1 MKRSSTIRRLAWL
14 ALAGLLPLAGA
25 RAETRTWA
33 RASGT
38 GDWFEASNWSP
49 AQAPTNAG
57 DSAVITNGYV
67 LLTNETA
74 ALSAFSISN
83 ATLIFTN
90 WITALRATNVTIRSG
105 ATLTLPAAFTNTQ
118 MSNRVWVVCSN
129 FLLEGTIQTAG
140 RGYAGGVGMN
150 LPGNGPGGGP
160 MVGSRGGGGGH
171 GGRGGVGDGPAGGVA
186 NDVTNEPSYPGS
198 GAGTGNGSASSGAGG
213 GAVRIEAAGSVTIN
227 GAINANGT
235 DGTVGQS
242 GGGSGGAI
250 YIGCASFAGTNGS
263 LTAAGGSCAIA
274 SPISGGGGGGRIAV
288 VCSSVVQ
295 PLSVAFLAPA
305 GSGMYSRTNTYWVN
319 RGAVHGT
326 VYLSNTNLV
335 SATPAGLSGYIIL
348 PTSPTVELSDLTQTN
363 GVLGIPEGDTWTVA
377 GNLTISGT
385 GVQVQ
390 VSGSSFGTDT
400 NAGASQSTA
409 LRCGGD
415 LVLTNGGACYVWAGV
430 TNGAE
435 PAECG
440 ALVAVTGAVRLAN
453 AAWIYPYSNPT
464 NGGSVRFEMG
474 ELAVDSTS
482 GINADERGFRGT
494 MAGNG
499 YGPGHGH
506 AGSRG
511 SGGGYGGTGG
521 NASDGSVGGD
531 AYGQTNAP
539 IAPGSGAGCY
549 SEAGGVGGNG
559 GGLIWIQA
567 SNSVVMNGTLTA
579 NGKNSNYQAAGSGSG
594 GGILIDCASFSG
606 GSLAVLRAK
615 GGDSPGI
622 SSAWGGGG
630 GGGRIAVWIALPLA
644 VRTNLLAGAWPVAG
658 AYSYANIVPGYGGT
672 SSVTN
677 GTGWYNPPT
686 NGCALPGT
694 LVAVV
699 TNPALCNLTIE
710 GDPARYGAPAPQG
723 YWLDV
728 YPPDTVVTNSVV
740 SPADESNGLRRACL
754 GWRLEVTGGTNI
766 SSGTTTQAAFAMTT
780 NLTLTWRWT
789 NAWQLTVA
797 AGANGS
803 VNSGA
808 VNGWYTNGAVV
819 TGIAAEADGGY
830 VFSQWASA
838 DVPDGMATNNP
849 LTVTMDRAR
858 TNLCALFAPA
868 SGTTKIWTG
877 TGVWSNS
884 ANWSPAGPPGITD
897 QAIIQAGTCMLADP
911 RVAASCTVS
920 NGATLVFSNW
930 PAGLTLTADAIIRS
944 GGTVTLPAAFTNTQM
959 SNRVYIICQNFL
971 LESGGAI
978 QAAGLGYRGGTGN
991 NIPGSGPGGGPASGN
1006 RGGGGGH
1013 GGRGGYA
1020 VSCAGGVPNDF
1031 TNAPV
1036 CPGSGG
1042 GMGDSGTVGHGGG
1055 AVRIEA
1061 AGTATVN
1068 GTINADGT
1076 ATSGANQPGGGS
1088 GGAIYINC
1096 ASFAGTNGL
1105 LTAKGGNSGGT
1116 LGGGGGGGRIAVVC
1130 ADVIKPLS
1138 VAFMAQAA
1146 TSGPYTRL
1154 DASWLH
1160 YGAVHGTVYLSNTN
1174 LVSTTPAGLSGYII
1188 LPTSPTVELSDLT
1201 QTNGV
1206 LGIPEGDTWT
1216 VAGNLTISG
1225 TGVQVQVSG
1234 SSFGTDTNAGASQ
1247 STALRCGGDLV
1258 LTNGGACYVWAGVTN
1273 GAEPA
1278 ECGALVAVTG
1288 AVRLANAAWIYPY
1301 SNPTN
1306 GGSVRFEMGELAVD
1320 SISGINADGRGYR
1333 GTTAGAGYGPGG
1345 GSIVGPG
1352 GDCGGGAGHGGKGG
1366 DSSAPGYGGA
1376 IYGSTNVPLLAGSGG
1391 GSRASGGGSG
1401 GCGGGLIWL
1410 QAAGGAAV
1418 DGTLSANGQDAGNY
1432 QAGSG
1437 SGGAILINCASF
1449 SGGSLAVLRA
1459 NGGTSV
1465 ASGATQ
1471 GGGGGGGRI
1480 AVWVDVPPNIRN
1492 RYLNDSS
1499 AGRAVGITTNW
1510 PQFGTVSV
1518 ASGAGKYAAPDP
1530 KAAYPGTVRFF
1541 QYIRGGRLGVGLGR

>member
-474 ELAVDSTS
+474 ELAVDS
-482 GINADERGFRGT
+482 
-494 MAGNG
+494 
-499 YGPGHGH
+499 
-506 AGSRG
+506 
-511 SGGGYGGTGG
+511 
-521 NASDGSVGGD
+521 
-531 AYGQTNAP
+531 
-539 IAPGSGAGCY
+539 
-549 SEAGGVGGNG
+549 
-559 GGLIWIQA
+559 
-567 SNSVVMNGTLTA
+567 
-579 NGKNSNYQAAGSGSG
+579 
-594 GGILIDCASFSG
+594 
-606 GSLAVLRAK
+606 
-615 GGDSPGI
+615 
-622 SSAWGGGG
+622 
-630 GGGRIAVWIALPLA
+630 
-644 VRTNLLAGAWPVAG
+644 
-658 AYSYANIVPGYGGT
+658 
-672 SSVTN
+672 
-677 GTGWYNPPT
+677 
-686 NGCALPGT
+686 
-694 LVAVV
+694 
-699 TNPALCNLTIE
+699 
-710 GDPARYGAPAPQG
+710 
-723 YWLDV
+723 
-728 YPPDTVVTNSVV
+728 
-740 SPADESNGLRRACL
+740 
-754 GWRLEVTGGTNI
+754 
-766 SSGTTTQAAFAMTT
+766 
-780 NLTLTWRWT
+780 
-789 NAWQLTVA
+789 
-797 AGANGS
+797 
-803 VNSGA
+803 
-808 VNGWYTNGAVV
+808 
-819 TGIAAEADGGY
+819 
-830 VFSQWASA
+830 
-838 DVPDGMATNNP
+838 
-849 LTVTMDRAR
+849 
-858 TNLCALFAPA
+858 
-868 SGTTKIWTG
+868 
-877 TGVWSNS
+877 
-884 ANWSPAGPPGITD
+884 
-897 QAIIQAGTCMLADP
+897 
-911 RVAASCTVS
+911 
-920 NGATLVFSNW
+920 
-930 PAGLTLTADAIIRS
+930 
-944 GGTVTLPAAFTNTQM
+944 
-959 SNRVYIICQNFL
+959 
-971 LESGGAI
+971 
-978 QAAGLGYRGGTGN
+978 
-991 NIPGSGPGGGPASGN
+991 
-1006 RGGGGGH
+1006 
-1013 GGRGGYA
+1013 
-1020 VSCAGGVPNDF
+1020 
-1031 TNAPV
+1031 
-1036 CPGSGG
+1036 
-1042 GMGDSGTVGHGGG
+1042 
-1055 AVRIEA
+1055 
-1061 AGTATVN
+1061 
-1068 GTINADGT
+1068 
-1076 ATSGANQPGGGS
+1076 
-1088 GGAIYINC
+1088 
-1096 ASFAGTNGL
+1096 
-1105 LTAKGGNSGGT
+1105 
-1116 LGGGGGGGRIAVVC
+1116 
-1130 ADVIKPLS
+1130 
-1138 VAFMAQAA
+1138 
-1146 TSGPYTRL
+1146 
-1154 DASWLH
+1154 
-1160 YGAVHGTVYLSNTN
+1160 
-1174 LVSTTPAGLSGYII
+1174 
-1188 LPTSPTVELSDLT
+1188 
-1201 QTNGV
+1201 
-1206 LGIPEGDTWT
+1206 
-1216 VAGNLTISG
+1216 
-1225 TGVQVQVSG
+1225 
-1234 SSFGTDTNAGASQ
+1234 
-1247 STALRCGGDLV
+1247 
-1258 LTNGGACYVWAGVTN
+1258 
-1273 GAEPA
+1273 
-1278 ECGALVAVTG
+1278 
-1288 AVRLANAAWIYPY
+1288 
-1301 SNPTN
+1301 
-1306 GGSVRFEMGELAVD
+1306 
-1320 SISGINADGRGYR
+1320 ISGINADGRGYR